1 MGPVIDVLIIDAG
14 SGRRRGGQAEEDG
27 VPEKEMKGARGRH
40 QEVVSL
46 TEMRFKDTVRE
57 NASDK
62 KQQQQKTEE
71 AETAQQR
78 THVSSREVQRV
89 QQQNILTSLPASGGC
104 RLRLCSAGMSRM

>member
-14 SGRRRGGQAEEDG
+14 RGRRRGGQAEEDG

-40 QEVVSL
+40 QEVLSL

-62 KQQQQKTEE
+62 KQQQKTEE

-78 THVSSREVQRV
+78 THVSSREV

>member
-14 SGRRRGGQAEEDG
+14 RGRRRGGQAEEDG

-40 QEVVSL
+40 QEVLSL

-62 KQQQQKTEE
+62 KQRKLRQPN
-71 AETAQQR
+71 
-78 THVSSREVQRV
+78 RE
-89 QQQNILTSLPASGGC
+89 L
-104 RLRLCSAGMSRM
+104 M